1 MAFLDLLFKGYKNKL
16 YREVKQ
22 KVIEDIKDEAM
33 PAPKAALQ
41 GWTPEQQKSGRI
53 PPVKYKTLEF
63 LYKRES
69 WVRAAI
75 DVIMRT
81 SVANGFK
88 LVLDEDVDPKSLDEE
103 KVNRLHS
110 LFKEPNPEDT
120 MIDILSDI
128 IIDLH
133 TYGDAYLEI
142 VSDKE
147 GLPGAF
153 YNVYCP
159 SMRVLID
166 QHGVIQGYVQLKG
179 DWASTDF
186 ITFSKDEIIH
196 FKLNNPGNEV
206 YGLAPLESLA
216 LPIET
221 DLYAQSYNRDFFKNN
236 AVPRLHVDMGNCTID
251 QLRRNREYW
260 KEQFRGSGNSH
271 KTIVTEGGAKITP
284 IGTPP
289 KDMEFLNQRKFNRS
303 EILSVFGVPPSKVGI
318 MEDANR
324 ANSKEQDKS
333 FKSEKIIPLQR
344 LIAERINNTV
354 IEKFELPYKFM
365 FNEVDLRDA
374 TDQAQIDEMHLM
386 QGVVTINELRRRKG
400 LKDVPWGNTPL
411 IRENV
416 SPLKNSQTDEKNN
429 D

>member
-1 MAFLDLLFKGYKNKL
+1 M
-16 YREVKQ
+16 
-22 KVIEDIKDEAM
+22 
-33 PAPKAALQ
+33 
-41 GWTPEQQKSGRI
+41 
-53 PPVKYKTLEF
+53 
-63 LYKRES
+63 
-69 WVRAAI
+69 
-75 DVIMRT
+75 
-81 SVANGFK
+81 
-88 LVLDEDVDPKSLDEE
+88 
-103 KVNRLHS
+103 
-110 LFKEPNPEDT
+110 
-120 MIDILSDI
+120 
-128 IIDLH
+128 
-133 TYGDAYLEI
+133 
-142 VSDKE
+142 
-147 GLPGAF
+147 
-153 YNVYCP
+153 
-159 SMRVLID
+159 ID

-179 DWASTDF
+179 DWGSTDF
-186 ITFSKDEIIH
+186 ITFNKDEIIH

-386 QGVVTINELRRRKG
+386 QGVITINELRRRKG
-400 LKDVPWGNTPL
+400 LKEVAWGNEPL
-411 IRENV
+411 IRENME
-416 SPLKNSQTDEKNN
+416 PLLLTTKETTEED
-429 D
+429 